1 VAENSEESCVDIE
14 SVFWDDPLKFKTF
27 LQIIKTLD
35 QTMQIKSLFIIIY
48 KLIFIAFAVLLNC
61 SMVHAEEDQI
71 KLRNDIL
78 FPTLIQSIQFDDNVE
93 FCNNK
98 IPLDNQDVKQR
109 LEKELLLALWD
120 RPQVILWIK
129 RSARFFPLI
138 ENILKEYQ
146 LPLDLKYV
154 PVIESALRPHS
165 KSSKGAVGYWQ
176 FIGSTAKNYGLRVDS
191 RVDER
196 RNIFKS
202 THAACKYIK
211 DLEKQFGSYLLAL
224 AAYNMGEFGLKK
236 EIKVQENRDFFSLY
250 LSLETQRYIFKLAAA
265 KLILENRESYGFY
278 LSKSDLYPVFV
289 FDKVNFKSDF
299 QIPLSL
305 IANAAD
311 IHFKTIKDYNPQ
323 LRGYSLDKGDISILI
338 PKGKAKGFKKKFAAS
353 YKTWQKAY
361 KTRFHIVKPGDSLI
375 LIAKK
380 YQMSLLSLLKSNNL
394 SLKSMIHP
402 GDRLLI
408 E

>member
-1 VAENSEESCVDIE
+1 MTCSIVQAQEEQVKAYGNNI
-14 SVFWDDPLKFKTF
+14 FPPL
-27 LQIIKTLD
+27 I
-35 QTMQIKSLFIIIY
+35 
-48 KLIFIAFAVLLNC
+48 
-61 SMVHAEEDQI
+61 H
-71 KLRNDIL
+71 
-78 FPTLIQSIQFDDNVE
+78 SIQFKNNIE
-93 FCNNK
+93 FCNIK
-98 IPLDNQDVKQR
+98 IPLDRQDAKER
-109 LEKELLLALWD
+109 LEKEILLALWS

-129 RSARFFPLI
+129 RTAKYFPLI
-138 ENILKEYQ
+138 EDILKQYQ

-176 FIGSTAKNYGLRVDS
+176 FIRSTGKHYGLRIDS

-224 AAYNMGEFGLKK
+224 AAYNMGEYGLKK
-236 EIKVQENRDFFSLY
+236 EIKAQDNQDFFSLY
-250 LSLETQRYIFKLAAA
+250 LPLETQRYVFKLAAA

-278 LSKSDLYPVFV
+278 LNKSDLYPVFA
-289 FDKVNFKSDF
+289 FDKINFKSDF
-299 QIPLSL
+299 HIPIAL
-305 IANAAD
+305 IASAAD
-311 IHFKTIKDYNPQ
+311 VPFKTIKDYNPQ

-338 PKGKAKGFKKKFAAS
+338 PKGKAKGFKKKFTGN
-353 YKTWQKAY
+353 YKIWQKAY
-361 KTRFHIVKPGDSLI
+361 KTKFHIVKPGDSLT

-380 YQMSLLSLLKSNNL
+380 YQISLLSLLKSNNL
-394 SLKSMIHP
+394 SSKSMIHP
-402 GDRLLI
+402 GDRLLV